1 MSANYYR
8 IDAVNATNTAGT
20 VEFVRAPNA
29 EDARKAFR
37 REFPDFADWELA
49 TTRIKKEDF
58 PVEAELPEL
67 VIPPISEVIPG
78 ADDHEPTPAQSDRYN
93 AYANE
98 QIKRKLEE
106 LNDGGPVPPKIKVR
120 YPHDTVDAQMDSRDT
135 LTLDRR
141 GDLAVID
148 FGDA

>member
-1 MSANYYR
+1 MSVNYYR
-8 IDAVNATNTAGT
+8 VDAVNNTNTAGT
-20 VEFVRAPNA
+20 VEFVRAANV
-29 EDARKAFR
+29 EDARKAFIA
-37 REFPDFADWELA
+37 EHPYAEDWVF
-49 TTRIKKEDF
+49 TPTRIKKEDF

-78 ADDHEPTPAQSDRYN
+78 ADDREPTPAQSDLYN
-93 AYANE
+93 AYTNKL
-98 QIKRKLEE
+98 IKRELEA
-106 LNDGGPVPPKIKVR
+106 LVDGGPVVPKIKVR
-120 YPHDTVDAQMDSRDT
+120 YPHDTVDGDTDSRDT